1 MRDPTLEQLFMYL
14 IERTERQMNRY
25 ANAALKSGG
34 IEINADQ
41 WVILKRISDRE
52 EINQRELA
60 ELTVKDT
67 ATMTSALDVLEKD
80 GLLKRVEAENDR
92 RSYNLVLT
100 NAGHE
105 LVEKILPIAK
115 SFRLQGLKGV
125 QEDELLR
132 LKKTLNKIY
141 ENYA

>member
-1 MRDPTLEQLFMYL
+1 MRDPTLEQIFMYL

-25 ANAALKSGG
+25 ANAALKSNG
-34 IEINADQ
+34 IEISADQ
-41 WVILKRISDRE
+41 WVILKRIGDRE

-67 ATMTSALDVLEKD
+67 ASMTQMLDILEKD
-80 GLLKRVEAENDR
+80 GLLKRVETENDR
-92 RSYNLVLT
+92 KSYNLVLT
-100 NAGHE
+100 NAGFE
-105 LVEKILPIAK
+105 LVEKIAPIARN
-115 SFRLQGLKGV
+115 FRVQGLKGI

-141 ENYA
+141 ENYG